1 MAIESALKGPSQ
13 ASLIRDLT
21 PSRKRS
27 LPRRGIHLFPAETL
41 MLDLLARGRRH
52 LLAELPTSPNLAQ
65 PIPVETLG
73 EATRRHGLLVKN
85 CVHVCWG
92 QSVGGESTC
101 CTPGRSETGT
111 TGSGGTLWLVIWLL
125 LLVFAA
131 LWVAGFCAWWYIM
144 LIPFTVCLPPLA
156 AVTDVLLRGTQLT
169 YFCAKNMMDRN
180 NFNEAMA
187 NAATTVPPTVL
198 VVQS

>member
-1 MAIESALKGPSQ
+1 MGS
-13 ASLIRDLT
+13 
-21 PSRKRS
+21 
-27 LPRRGIHLFPAETL
+27 
-41 MLDLLARGRRH
+41 
-52 LLAELPTSPNLAQ
+52 
-65 PIPVETLG
+65 G
-73 EATRRHGLLVKN
+73 EGS
-85 CVHVCWG
+85 G
-92 QSVGGESTC
+92 VGGGTGAGAGAGGS
-101 CTPGRSETGT
+101 TGT
-111 TGSGGTLWLVIWLL
+111 TGSGGTLWLVLWLL

-169 YFCAKNMMDRN
+169 YFCAKNMMERN
-180 NFNEAMA
+180 NFSEAMA